1 MRKFAWAW
9 VLWITFAATTAL
21 SAPISV
27 GTIEGSVVDAHGQP
41 VAGASVVMQT
51 SDGQH
56 PHATHTSATGHFQFT
71 HFATGQYDL
80 RAYFKGAYSDWV
92 KRVPLRSKK
101 QTEIT
106 LRLNRR

>member
-1 MRKFAWAW
+1 MRNFAWAW
-9 VLWITFAATTAL
+9 ILWAALAATTAL
-21 SAPISV
+21 SAPVPV

-56 PHATHTSATGHFQFT
+56 PHATHTGATGHFQFT

-80 RAYFKGAYSDWV
+80 RAYFKGDYSDWM
-92 KRVPLRSKK
+92 KRVSLHSKEP
-101 QTEIT
+101 TEIT
-106 LRLNRR
+106 LRLNHR